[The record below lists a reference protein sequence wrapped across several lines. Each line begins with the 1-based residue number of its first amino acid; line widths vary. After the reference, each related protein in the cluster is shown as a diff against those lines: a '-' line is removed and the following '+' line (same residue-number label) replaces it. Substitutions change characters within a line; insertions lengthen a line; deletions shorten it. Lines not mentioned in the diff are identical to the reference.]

1 MLSAMS
7 LFSSVVNRRLLWLAA
22 GLVVVAGGAWGLW
35 RDDPKAAT
43 RAAAVSAVRGNI
55 EDTTTA
61 LGTLQPLDYVDV
73 GAQVSGQLQKLHV
86 ALGDEVTKGQLLAEI
101 DPRLMQAKVIAS
113 EAQLTN
119 QRAQLKQTQAQLE
132 LAQTQLKRQQAL
144 FAEKA
149 TSQELLQTAQ
159 AEVKVKAAQIEA
171 LQAQIAQ
178 TEAGL
183 EEDRTNLEY
192 TKIYAPMDGTVVSQS
207 AKQGQTLNA
216 NQQAPVIVQIANLSR
231 MTVDTQ
237 VSEADIGKLKVGS
250 PVYFTTLGQEQ
261 RWEATL
267 RQILPTPTVTNNV
280 VLYNAQFDVDNPD
293 GKLMT
298 QMTAQVF
305 FVNAKADDVLTLPV
319 ALLQNQRAQTTEQ
332 GQRYRLQ
339 VLEKGK
345 PVERQVTIGLRDRL
359 NAQVLDG
366 LTEGEQ
372 VLGSPAVA
380 STAPSAQPGAGGGRR
395 MGGGGGPRI

>member
-1 MLSAMS
+1 MS
-7 LFSSVVNRRLLWLAA
+7 LTRTLFNRRVLLALTALA
-22 GLVVVAGGAWGLW
+22 VAGGAAYWWL
-35 RDDPKAAT
+35 RDDPQ
-43 RAAAVSAVRGNI
+43 AAVKASVSTVIRGNI
-55 EDTTTA
+55 EDTITA

-73 GAQVSGQLQKLHV
+73 GAQVSGQLLKLHV
-86 ALGDEVTKGQLLAEI
+86 ELGDAVEKGQLLAEI
-101 DPRLMQAKVIAS
+101 DPRLMEAKVVATQ
-113 EAQLTN
+113 AQLTN
-119 QRAQLKQTQAQLE
+119 QKAQLKQTQAQLE
-132 LAQTQLKRQQAL
+132 LSQTQLVRQQAL
-144 FAEKA
+144 FAERA

-159 AEVKVKAAQIEA
+159 AEVKVKKAQIEA

-192 TKIYAPMDGTVVSQS
+192 TKIYAPMSGTVVSQS

-216 NQQAPVIVQIANLSR
+216 NQQAPVIVQIANLAR

-237 VSEADIGKLKVGS
+237 VSEADIGKLKEGM

-280 VLYNAQFDVDNPD
+280 VLYNARFDVDNPD

-305 FVNAKADDVLTLPV
+305 FVNAKADDVLMLPV
-319 ALLQNQRAQTTEQ
+319 AVLQNRRGRPTEQ
-332 GQRYRLQ
+332 GHDYRLQ
-339 VLEKGK
+339 VLENGK
-345 PVERQVTIGLRDRL
+345 PVERHVSIGLRDRV
-359 NAQVLDG
+359 NAQVLAG
-366 LTEGEQ
+366 LKEGEQ
-372 VLGSPAVA
+372 VQSGVGA
-380 STAPSAQPGAGGGRR
+380 PGAPAAAGPGQGQQGGRR
-395 MGGGGGPRI
+395 MGPGGGPRF

>member
-1 MLSAMS
+1 MS
-7 LFSSVVNRRLLWLAA
+7 LRKSLFAPRLLIPVAL
-22 GLVVVAGGAWGLW
+22 LVAVAGCAWYFN
-35 RDDPKAAT
+35 RDAQAASQVAPVKAAI
-43 RAAAVSAVRGNI
+43 GNI

-73 GAQVSGQLQKLHV
+73 GAQVSGQLLKLHV
-86 ALGDEVTKGQLLAEI
+86 ALGEEVKEGQLLAEI

-113 EAQLTN
+113 QAQLTN

-132 LAQTQLKRQQAL
+132 LAQIQLKRQQAL

-159 AEVKVKAAQIEA
+159 ADVKVKGAQIEA

-183 EEDRTNLEY
+183 EEDRTNLGY
-192 TKIYAPMDGTVVSQS
+192 TKIYAPMSGTVVSQS

-216 NQQAPVIVQIANLSR
+216 NQQAPVLVQIANLAR

-237 VSEADIGKLKVGS
+237 VSEADIGKLKVGM
-250 PVYFTTLGQEQ
+250 PVYFTTLGQTQ
-261 RWEATL
+261 RWQATL

-298 QMTAQVF
+298 QMSAQVF
-305 FVNAKADDVLTLPV
+305 FVNAKADNVLTIPV
-319 ALLQNQRAQTTEQ
+319 AVLQNRRGRPTE
-332 GQRYRLQ
+332 GGVMFRLQ
-339 VLEKGK
+339 VLENGK
-345 PVERQVTIGLRDRL
+345 PVERMVKIGLRDRVS
-359 NAQVLDG
+359 AQVLEG
-366 LTEGEQ
+366 IAEGEQ
-372 VLGSPAVA
+372 LAATQPVIAPRPAAAEGQGPGS
-380 STAPSAQPGAGGGRR
+380 GRR
-395 MGGGGGPRI
+395 MGGPRF

>member
-1 MLSAMS
+1 MS
-7 LFSSVVNRRLLWLAA
+7 LFSNVFSRRGLLVVAVLAA
-22 GLVVVAGGAWGLW
+22 VSGGAWWWLK
-35 RDDPKAAT
+35 DDDKAQASAST
-43 RAAAVSAVRGNI
+43 VTAVRANI
-55 EDTTTA
+55 EDTITA

-73 GAQVSGQLQKLHV
+73 GAQVSGQLLKLHV
-86 ALGDEVTKGQLLAEI
+86 GLGDTVKKGDLLAEI
-101 DPRLMQAKVIAS
+101 DPRVLQAKVIAT

-119 QRAQLKQTQAQLE
+119 QRAQLKQTEAQWQ
-132 LAQTQLKRQQAL
+132 LAKTQLTRQQAL
-144 FAEKA
+144 FKAGA
-149 TSQELLQTAQ
+149 TSQELLQS
-159 AEVKVKAAQIEA
+159 AEADVKVRAAQIEA

-183 EEDRTNLEY
+183 EEDKTNFEY

-216 NQQAPVIVQIANLSR
+216 NQQAPVIVQIANLSK

-237 VSEADIGKLKVGS
+237 VSEADIGKLKEGM
-250 PVYFTTLGQEQ
+250 PVYFTTLGQTQ

-305 FVNAKADDVLTLPV
+305 FVNAKADDVLTIPV
-319 ALLQNQRAQTTEQ
+319 SVLQNRRGRPVER
-332 GQRYRLQ
+332 GEEYRLQ
-339 VLEKGK
+339 VLENGK
-345 PVERQVTIGLRDRL
+345 PVERHVTIGLKDRV
-359 NAQVLDG
+359 NAEVLDG
-366 LTEGEQ
+366 LAEGDQ
-372 VLGSPAVA
+372 IVMQAARPAGA
-380 STAPSAQPGAGGGRR
+380 APTRAPGAGGR
-395 MGGGGGPRI
+395 GPRF